1 MIATNYSLSKHWL
14 SLPAPVKKADIFFL
28 YGTSWHK
35 LDKHESNIC
44 RIDNATLLAGS
55 LDGFRQDAT
64 SFETA
69 GNIFAPYYRQA
80 DGVHTLSLPEDKRLE
95 IVGDIPAK
103 DVTAA
108 FVYYIEHFNNGRPFI
123 LAGHSQGS
131 NVMLFLLSGYLK
143 EHPEIYKQ
151 MIAAYAIGYP
161 VTCDYMAENP
171 HLKYATGPDDTGVVI
186 SFNTQSPGVL
196 PGGNPIVTTNKGMV
210 INPITWTRDET
221 VASTSEGL
229 GSNMKDTETLQ
240 FNRIPQYADAKV
252 DNSKGVL
259 ICSSADEMELYTKY
273 TSHFG
278 PGVFHSFDYPFYYF
292 NIRKNAENRVE
303 KFVLSA
309 AQIDHLR

>member
-1 MIATNYSLSKHWL
+1 
-14 SLPAPVKKADIFFL
+14 VKKADIFFL

-259 ICSSADEMELYTKY
+259 ISSSADEMELYTKY

>member
-1 MIATNYSLSKHWL
+1 M
-14 SLPAPVKKADIFFL
+14 
-28 YGTSWHK
+28 
-35 LDKHESNIC
+35 
-44 RIDNATLLAGS
+44 AGS

-64 SFETA
+64 AFETA
-69 GNIFAPYYRQA
+69 GNIYAPYYRQA
-80 DGVHTLSLPEDKRLE
+80 DGVHTLGLPENKRLE

-108 FVYYIEHFNNGRPFI
+108 FEYYIEHFNNGRPFI

-143 EHPEIYKQ
+143 MNPEIYKR
-151 MIAAYAIGYP
+151 MVAAYAIGYP
-161 VTCDYMAENP
+161 VTSDFMADNP

-186 SFNTQSPGVL
+186 SFNTQSPGVQS
-196 PGGNPIVTTNKGMV
+196 GGNPIVTTNKGIV

-221 VASTSEGL
+221 LVSTSEGL
-229 GSNMKDTETLQ
+229 GSNMQDTETLE

-259 ICSSADEMELYTKY
+259 ICSSADETELYAKY
-273 TSHFG
+273 PSHFG
-278 PGVFHSFDYPFYYF
+278 PGVYHSFDYPFYYY

-303 KFVLSA
+303 KFLIHTA
-309 AQIDHLR
+309 TH